1 MTTQSRFVK
10 LGEPAPN
17 FTLSSVDG
25 LQVSLKD
32 YLGQKNIVL
41 VFLRGF
47 M

>member
-10 LGEPAPN
+10 LGQPAPD

-25 LQVSLKD
+25 RQVSLKD
-32 YLGQKNIVL
+32 FRDKKNIVL